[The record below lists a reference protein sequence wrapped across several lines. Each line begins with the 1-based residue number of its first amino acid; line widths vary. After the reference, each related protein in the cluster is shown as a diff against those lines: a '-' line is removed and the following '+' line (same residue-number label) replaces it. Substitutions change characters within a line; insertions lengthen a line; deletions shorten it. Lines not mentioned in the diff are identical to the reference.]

1 MTLCLWFSSPTYI
14 FVSVLDYLPL
24 SFSISATASVSLC
37 VFLSLSLSLNLWLS
51 VCLSLLSSLVY
62 VSHSA
67 TASVPLCVCLSLS
80 LSPSISSS
88 LSLSVFLSLPHS
100 SSVSLSLGWK
110 SALNDHPI
118 LMELRTILSRFRH
131 LVRPQT
137 QPADGRPDCFGHR
150 LSTSLTDG
158 EALIRS
164 VVRSDGRQHFF
175 IIHDG
180 SSSRPMH
187 PHPCPQMRGEGENQ
201 LPGEDA
207 HVWHDTAKRI
217 QNHLVATFDRKQF
230 SKNESSEPKLVSL
243 TQLYIQRGNFPSL
256 PPFFPSSP
264 PPTPSL
270 SPAPSPSPS
279 SSLSLSV
286 FRTLRPAPVFSHK
299 TQ

>member
-1 MTLCLWFSSPTYI
+1 MAVNI
-14 FVSVLDYLPL
+14 
-24 SFSISATASVSLC
+24 
-37 VFLSLSLSLNLWLS
+37 
-51 VCLSLLSSLVY
+51 SSLFTTV
-62 VSHSA
+62 
-67 TASVPLCVCLSLS
+67 
-80 LSPSISSS
+80 
-88 LSLSVFLSLPHS
+88 
-100 SSVSLSLGWK
+100 
-110 SALNDHPI
+110 ALHAPCTPTHA
-118 LMELRTILSRFRH
+118 RR
-131 LVRPQT
+131 
-137 QPADGRPDCFGHR
+137 C
-150 LSTSLTDG
+150 G
-158 EALIRS
+158 E
-164 VVRSDGRQHFF
+164 
-175 IIHDG
+175 
-180 SSSRPMH
+180 
-187 PHPCPQMRGEGENQ
+187 RGKNP